1 MSPTSLHRSLSEAG
15 ATAPSAIASPVAA
28 PQAASQAASCAA
40 TLAILLAG
48 QSQTTRHAQLSTSL
62 GLPTAALPINGE
74 RNLVECLIRRM
85 VDAGFRGTMVL
96 ALASEAERAFYANIV
111 LPAQVDAGL
120 VRLEVRV
127 DTAGHRGAGGTVGD
141 VWADV
146 RREACARDATVALES
161 VHAGGVIVIEA
172 STPPNFELARFLA
185 AIDPAHGA
193 LIGAA
198 LDLTPAGVVWVSREA
213 VALVPAIGFFDL
225 KEQLVPAIVASGR
238 SVHAC
243 VGSEESCRI
252 VDRETYLHA
261 VALMRAAGAEQF
273 AADAVIEPGARVR
286 GDSIVCRGAVVER
299 GALVVDAAVLP
310 GARVCADAVVARSI
324 VPPGSHVPRGY
335 LVVDEVFGALGS
347 AAKSG
352 TEGGAS

>member
-1 MSPTSLHRSLSEAG
+1 MSPTSLHRSLSESGPG
-15 ATAPSAIASPVAA
+15 ALASP
-28 PQAASQAASCAA
+28 ASPTSVASCPAS
-40 TLAILLAG
+40 LAILLAG

-74 RNLVECLIRRM
+74 RNLVECWIRRM

-96 ALASEAERAFYANIV
+96 ALASEAERAFYANIR
-111 LPAQVDAGL
+111 LPEQFDAGL
-120 VRLEVRV
+120 VRIEVRV
-127 DTAGHRGAGGTVGD
+127 DTAGHRGAGGTIGD
-141 VWADV
+141 VW
-146 RREACARDATVALES
+146 RDACTAGADEATQ
-161 VHAGGVIVIEA
+161 AGGVIVIEA
-172 STPPNFELARFLA
+172 STPPNFELCKFLA
-185 AIDPAHGA
+185 AIDPTQGA

-198 LDLTPAGVVWVSREA
+198 LDLTPSGVAWVSRESI
-213 VALVPAIGFFDL
+213 ALVPAIGFFDV

-238 SVHAC
+238 AVHAC
-243 VGSEESCRI
+243 IGAEESCRI

-261 VALMRAAGAEQF
+261 VALMRAAGAEPF
-273 AADAVIEPGARVR
+273 AADAVIEDGARVR

-299 GALVVDAAVLP
+299 GALVVDAVVLP
-310 GARVCADAVVARSI
+310 GARVCADAVVARSV

-347 AAKSG
+347 AARSG